1 MQFNRGDLVV
11 VDNNAGLIGHVLY
24 QRMRP
29 PDYSEPEAVSI
40 CLCGRKPTNCAMFAA
55 ERVTALPAPWRT
67 WPQVRDKVESRG
79 WDGTPAIHVITAVI
93 GGGGGYTVRG
103 SSSLLADYTPIDLA
117 AVFVPARPCKDC
129 GAEVA
134 ESGVCSVACRK

>member
-11 VDNNAGLIGHVLY
+11 VDNNAGRSATCCISGCAL
-24 QRMRP
+24 
-29 PDYSEPEAVSI
+29 DYSEPEAVSI

-67 WPQVRDKVESRG
+67 WPQVGDKVESRG

-117 AVFVPARPCKDC
+117 AVFVPRVPVRTAARGLK
-129 GAEVA
+129 
-134 ESGVCSVACRK
+134 SGVCSVACRK